1 MTKKTPRWH
10 LLYRLPL
17 AAAVAASLSA
27 PVNAIQFSVGGVDGS
42 FDTTLSAGV
51 SWRVAPQDKNLISQG
66 NLAPKGNNPYV
77 NSTTGGSSNNYDD
90 GDLNFKKGDEY
101 SRIAKGTSELL
112 LNWNNYGAFV
122 RARYW
127 YDFILK
133 DHQLAQDGA
142 GNYHPLSKQGDANAS
157 GGQFLDAY
165 IWGNYNLGSVPVN
178 IRFGRQ
184 VLSWGEST
192 FIFNGINV
200 INPVDVGAIHAP
212 GAQVKD
218 ALLPVEM
225 LYSSIGLTENLTLE
239 SYVQL
244 KQREVK
250 IDDCGTFFSTADF
263 VAPGCGPVLLA
274 GQLPDQTVYANGAYA
289 PRLGDKKGSDKD
301 QFGLALRW
309 YAEQLNETEFG
320 FYYIQY
326 NSRLPLISGVVAKN
340 PPAGGADAIPQYF
353 IDYPNHIKMLGLS
366 FNTSTESGYSV
377 AGEYSFKKD
386 VPLQW
391 NAFELVYG
399 GLGYSSSELYN
410 REVAKVG
417 GDATKLYGKT
427 LPGYDLYDV
436 SQLQFTVIKFYEQV
450 MGASRLTMVGE
461 VGATYVHNLPGLD
474 KARYGRSGIY
484 GIGDFNTTTLYTGEK
499 TSCKGDAANGVTAA
513 NINSSN
519 CTNDGF
525 TTPFSWGY
533 RVRFSLNYQ
542 DVMAGVNLTPTLA
555 LSQDVSGYSPE
566 PGGNFVE
573 GRKSVGLSLKAEYLN
588 NYTATVGYTNYFGG
602 RYNVISDRDNVS
614 LSVSY
619 AF

>member
-17 AAAVAASLSA
+17 AAAMAASLST
-27 PVNAIQFSVGGVDGS
+27 PVNAFQFNVGSIDGS
-42 FDTTLSAGV
+42 FDTTLSAGA
-51 SWRVAPQDKNLISQG
+51 SWRVQAQDKNLISQG
-66 NLAPKGNNPYV
+66 NLAPYGNNPYIGTKFGGTNPNPIV
-77 NSTTGGSSNNYDD
+77 GGSSNNYDN
-90 GDLNFKKGDEY
+90 GDLNFKKGDEF
-101 SRIAKGTSELL
+101 SRIVKGTSELL
-112 LNWNNYGAFV
+112 LNWKNYGAFV

-142 GNYHPLSKQGDANAS
+142 GNYHPLSAQGDANAS

-165 IWGNYNLGSVPVN
+165 VWGNYNLGNVPIN

-200 INPVDVGAIHAP
+200 INPVDLTAVHAP

-218 ALLPVEM
+218 VLLPVEM
-225 LYSSIGLTENLTLE
+225 LYSSIGLTENITLE
-239 SYVQL
+239 SYIQL
-244 KQREVK
+244 KQRNVK
-250 IDDCGTFFSTADF
+250 IDDCGTYFSTADF
-263 VAPGCGPVLLA
+263 VANGCGPVLLA
-274 GQLPDQTVYANGAYA
+274 GQLPDNMAYASGAYS
-289 PRLGDKKGSDKD
+289 PRLGDKNASDKN
-301 QFGLALRW
+301 QFGMALRW

-326 NSRLPLISGVVAKN
+326 NSRLPLISGVVAKDPVN
-340 PPAGGADAIPQYF
+340 GSGASKLPQYF
-353 IDYPNHIKMLGLS
+353 IEYPNNIKMLGLS

-386 VPLQW
+386 VPIQW
-391 NAFELVYG
+391 NAFELLYG
-399 GLGYSSSELYN
+399 GIAAPYSKLYQQQINNGATPSS
-410 REVAKVG
+410 
-417 GDATKLYGKT
+417 LYGKA
-427 LPGYDLYDV
+427 LPGYDRFNI
-436 SQLQFTVIKFYEQV
+436 SQLQFTVIKFYDQIL
-450 MGASRLTMVGE
+450 GASRLTMVGE
-461 VGATYVHNLPGLD
+461 VGGTYVHNLPSLS
-474 KARYGRSGIY
+474 KARYGRSGIFGVGAFSY
-484 GIGDFNTTTLYTGEK
+484 TDANNKTTTCQDVNLNPSY
-499 TSCKGDAANGVTAA
+499 
-513 NINSSN
+513 

-542 DVMAGVNLTPTLA
+542 DVFAGVNLTPTLN
-555 LSQDVSGYSPE
+555 LSQDIKGYSPE

-573 GRKSVGLSLKAEYLN
+573 GRKSAGLSLKAEYLN
-588 NYTATVGYTNYFGG
+588 NYTATVSYTNFWGG
-602 RYNVISDRDNVS
+602 KYNVIKDRDYVS